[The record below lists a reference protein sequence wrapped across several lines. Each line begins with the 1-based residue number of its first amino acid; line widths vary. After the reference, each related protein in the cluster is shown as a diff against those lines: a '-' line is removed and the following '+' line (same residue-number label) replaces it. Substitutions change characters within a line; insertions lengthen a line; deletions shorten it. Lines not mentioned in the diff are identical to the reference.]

1 MRVLAGNHP
10 KFRKGINM
18 WTITY
23 EQIFDIIFLMS
34 FLTIILTGLLGDSR
48 FESLKKA
55 FEKSQQWIRGELDRW
70 SDPGLQKL
78 ASENQQ
84 ALELWEKLIQVRNR
98 GLNLMTA
105 SVAIATDE
113 YHKIQKEIY
122 FDMFFN
128 SWRELRDVMKKNQMF
143 FDPEVYAKLD
153 ILIGDKLIN
162 DRDRSIEFTPQFI
175 EETESVTKKIILGLD
190 EVCESL
196 KKEMDHGVVN
206 PRINL
211 N

>member
-1 MRVLAGNHP
+1 
-10 KFRKGINM
+10 M

-55 FEKSQQWIRGELDRW
+55 FEKSQQWIREELDRW
-70 SDPGLQKL
+70 SDPGMQNF
-78 ASENQQ
+78 SRENQQ
-84 ALELWEKLIQVRNR
+84 VLEIWEKLIQVRNR

-122 FDMFFN
+122 FDMFYN

-175 EETESVTKKIILGLD
+175 EETESITKKIILGLD

>member
-1 MRVLAGNHP
+1 
-10 KFRKGINM
+10 M
-18 WTITY
+18 WTVTY
-23 EQIFDIIFLMS
+23 EQTFDIIFVTGL
-34 FLTIILTGLLGDSR
+34 LIVILTGLLGDYR
-48 FESLKKA
+48 FESLKRA
-55 FEKSQQWIRGELDRW
+55 FEKSQQWIRDELDRW
-70 SDPGLQKL
+70 SDTG
-78 ASENQQ
+78 QQ
-84 ALELWEKLIQVRNR
+84 NFSRETQQTLEIWEKLIQVRNM
-98 GLNLMTA
+98 GLNLMAA

-128 SWRELRDVMKKNQMF
+128 SWRELRDVMKKNQPF

-153 ILIGDKLIN
+153 FLIGDKLIN

-190 EVCESL
+190 EVCESM

>member
-1 MRVLAGNHP
+1 
-10 KFRKGINM
+10 M

-23 EQIFDIIFLMS
+23 EQFFDIIFLVS

-70 SDPGLQKL
+70 SDPGLQNF

-153 ILIGDKLIN
+153 ILIGEKLIN

-206 PRINL
+206 PRINP